1 MIVKIYL
8 PILIF
13 SGSTDSR
20 SGTDPSQNSSNSSPR
35 QSTSYSSEPS
45 IDNVGVN
52 FNENEIIDFSS
63 MTQLIEK
70 LRIIEEPRA
79 FYRERYC
86 SETDPSKHRAQRFIR
101 AHDDTSQ
108 YEYPTIQVRN

>member
-1 MIVKIYL
+1 M
-8 PILIF
+8 PIFIF
-13 SGSTDSR
+13 SGNNDSP

-52 FNENEIIDFSS
+52 FPENKKTIDFSLK
-63 MTQLIEK
+63 TQLTEE
-70 LRIIEEPRA
+70 LRIIAQPRA

-101 AHDDTSQ
+101 AHDATSQ